1 MASSAMFFGLTAM
14 GREVMRDLEKLE
26 SENCISNVRSKMPPL
41 RDENLAR
48 FKEGLNLACLL
59 K

>member
-1 MASSAMFFGLTAM
+1 MASNAMFFGLTAM
-14 GREVMRDLEKLE
+14 GREAMRDLEKLE

-41 RDENLAR
+41 RDEDLAR
-48 FKEGLNLACLL
+48 IKEGLKLACLP